1 MLQSLHV
8 KNLALIDEIEVEF
21 AEGLNILT
29 GETGAGK
36 SIILGSVN
44 LALGG
49 RYTKDLIRQGEN
61 YALVELVFTVT
72 EKSRLKALE
81 KLCIYPEDGL
91 LILSRKLMDGRSVSR
106 INGETVTIAV
116 LKEVAAILIDIHG
129 QHEHQSLLYK
139 KNHLGFVDAFAWDY
153 LADIK
158 KQAASAYQEYR
169 TCKKTLDEADMD
181 ESSRAKEL
189 DFLKFEVSEIL
200 NAYFGEGK
208 WDENLI
214 TSQESLA
221 SERNEYDGEN
231 RKLWIVQTGVGFL
244 SITIT
249 YKDEVPDEKVRL
261 QEGEDLLQ
269 TLNINIMDEYMK
281 QTDFVNDDRSVYT
294 YYLQQDGIKI
304 SPEGYSIGSEGDET
318 EYYGQ
323 FAKISMED
331 NGYMIMIQKASEV
344 VGRESISE
352 RQQISD
358 EDAIQAVYDA
368 VWNGLQIPA
377 LQTNPIADSLQ
388 VEVQYIP
395 VDMGSNTGEYVYDI
409 GFYVK
414 QLIDQDGSD
423 ALWHFTGL
431 VDATMPYCYS
441 FTMARESDEEF
452 QTEYLKISD
461 RKK

>member
-1 MLQSLHV
+1 MRKRISVCMLATMLSVTSMYSFVAQG
-8 KNLALIDEIEVEF
+8 
-21 AEGLNILT
+21 AENET
-29 GETGAGK
+29 EQETGIEQESEESETQAEEAVDPM
-36 SIILGSVN
+36 SADQIL
-44 LALGG
+44 
-49 RYTKDLIRQGEN
+49 
-61 YALVELVFTVT
+61 
-72 EKSRLKALE
+72 
-81 KLCIYPEDGL
+81 
-91 LILSRKLMDGRSVSR
+91 M
-106 INGETVTIAV
+106 
-116 LKEVAAILIDIHG
+116 
-129 QHEHQSLLYK
+129 
-139 KNHLGFVDAFAWDY
+139 
-153 LADIK
+153 
-158 KQAASAYQEYR
+158 
-169 TCKKTLDEADMD
+169 
-181 ESSRAKEL
+181 RAR
-189 DFLKFEVSEIL
+189 KFEVSEIL

-395 VDMGSNTGEYVYDI
+395 VDMGTNKDEYVYDI
-409 GFYVK
+409 GLYVK
-414 QLIDQDGSD
+414 QMINPDDGSD
-423 ALWHFTGL
+423 QLWYFTGL
-431 VDATMPYCYS
+431 VDATMPYCYT
-441 FTMARESDEEF
+441 FTMAADFDDDF
-452 QTEYLKISD
+452 QTEYLRISD
-461 RKK
+461 RE